1 MEMAIEEAKK
11 GILQGHGGPFGCV
24 IVKND
29 EIVGKGH
36 NEVLKNND
44 PTCHGE
50 IMAIHEAC
58 KTLNTFDLTGCEVYT
73 TGEPCPMC
81 LAAIL
86 WANIE
91 KVYYGCN
98 IFDTEKIGFRD
109 NKFYKFQNNPPQ
121 WQKMIKELDRD
132 QCLKLYDLY
141 NSLTDKKQYWSLVW
155 IYI

>member
-1 MEMAIEEAKK
+1 MNKFMEMAIEEAKN

-109 NKFYKFQNNPPQ
+109 NKFYKFQNNPSQ
-121 WQKMIKELDRD
+121 RQKMIKELDRD

-141 NSLTDKKQYWSLVW
+141 NSLTDKKQY
-155 IYI
+155 

>member
-1 MEMAIEEAKK
+1 MNKFMEMAIEEAKK

-109 NKFYKFQNNPPQ
+109 NKFYKFQNNPSQ
-121 WQKMIKELDRD
+121 RQKMIKELDRD
-132 QCLKLYDLY
+132 QFLKLYDLY
-141 NSLTDKKQYWSLVW
+141 NSLTDKKQY
-155 IYI
+155 

>member
-1 MEMAIEEAKK
+1 
-11 GILQGHGGPFGCV
+11 
-24 IVKND
+24 
-29 EIVGKGH
+29 
-36 NEVLKNND
+36 
-44 PTCHGE
+44 
-50 IMAIHEAC
+50 MAIHEAC

-109 NKFYKFQNNPPQ
+109 NKFYKFQNNPSQ
-121 WQKMIKELDRD
+121 RQKMIKELDRN

-141 NSLTDKKQYWSLVW
+141 NSLTDKKQY
-155 IYI
+155 

>member
-1 MEMAIEEAKK
+1 MNKFMEMAIEEAKK
-11 GILQGHGGPFGCV
+11 GILQGHGGHFGCV

-109 NKFYKFQNNPPQ
+109 NKFYKFQNNPSQ
-121 WQKMIKELDRD
+121 RQKMIKELDRD

-141 NSLTDKKQYWSLVW
+141 NSLTDKKQY
-155 IYI
+155 

>member
-109 NKFYKFQNNPPQ
+109 NKFYKFQNNPSQ
-121 WQKMIKELDRD
+121 RQKMIKELDRD

-141 NSLTDKKQYWSLVW
+141 NSLTDKKQS
-155 IYI
+155 

>member
-1 MEMAIEEAKK
+1 MNKFMEMAIEEAKK
-11 GILQGHGGPFGCV
+11 EILQGHGGPFGCV

-109 NKFYKFQNNPPQ
+109 NKFYKFQNNPSQ
-121 WQKMIKELDRD
+121 RQKMIKELDRD

-141 NSLTDKKQYWSLVW
+141 NSLTDKKQY
-155 IYI
+155 

>member
-1 MEMAIEEAKK
+1 MNKFMEMAIEEAKK

-109 NKFYKFQNNPPQ
+109 NKFYKFQNNPSQ
-121 WQKMIKELDRD
+121 RQKMIEI
-132 QCLKLYDLY
+132 
-141 NSLTDKKQYWSLVW
+141 NA
-155 IYI
+155 

>member
-29 EIVGKGH
+29 EIIGKGH

-109 NKFYKFQNNPPQ
+109 NKFYKFQNNPSQ
-121 WQKMIKELDRD
+121 RQKMIKELDRD

-141 NSLTDKKQYWSLVW
+141 NSLTDKKQY
-155 IYI
+155 

>member
-1 MEMAIEEAKK
+1 MLIYLLLWRSKNNSAI
-11 GILQGHGGPFGCV
+11 ISF
-24 IVKND
+24 VKND

-109 NKFYKFQNNPPQ
+109 NKFYKFQNNPSQ
-121 WQKMIKELDRD
+121 RQKMIKELDRD

-141 NSLTDKKQYWSLVW
+141 NSLTDKKQY
-155 IYI
+155 

>member
-1 MEMAIEEAKK
+1 MNKFMEMAIEEAKK

-29 EIVGKGH
+29 EVVGKGH

-58 KTLNTFDLTGCEVYT
+58 ATLNTFDLSGCEVYT

-86 WANIE
+86 WANID

-109 NKFYKFQNNPPQ
+109 NKFYKFQNNASEK
-121 WQKMIKELDRD
+121 QKMVKELDREE
-132 QCLKLYDLY
+132 CLKLYDLY
-141 NSLTDKKQYWSLVW
+141 NSLTNKKQY
-155 IYI
+155 